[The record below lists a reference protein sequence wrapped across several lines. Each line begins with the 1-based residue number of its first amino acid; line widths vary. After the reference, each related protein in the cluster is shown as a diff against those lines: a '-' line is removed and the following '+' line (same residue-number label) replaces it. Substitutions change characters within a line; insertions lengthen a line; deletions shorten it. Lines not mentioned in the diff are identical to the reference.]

1 MVPSWLRRCAGH
13 RDCCRHG
20 EEREGGA
27 ARRLAE
33 FLAGVRRTKIKDR
46 RYKAGWTRLSMGGRK
61 RRVAALV
68 VGTRT
73 RMGTRGGG
81 RAWAWRATVTAG
93 DRMTARRMPTPSHF
107 GKGGSLLPPPPIIG
121 DPWMAMTRTVGIRS
135 GRVIRVITRLE

>member
-13 RDCCRHG
+13 RDCCCHG

-27 ARRLAE
+27 VRRLAE
-33 FLAGVRRTKIKDR
+33 FLAGVRRTKIKAG
-46 RYKAGWTRLSMGGRK
+46 RYKAGWMRLSTGGRK
-61 RRVAALV
+61 RRVAASV

-73 RMGTRGGG
+73 QMGTRGGG

-93 DRMTARRMPTPSHF
+93 DRMTARWMPPPLHF
-107 GKGGSLLPPPPIIG
+107 GKGGSFLPPPLIIT
-121 DPWMAMTRTVGIRS
+121 DPWMAMARTVGIRS